1 MPLRATNI
9 ARGVACSPAARAPRY
24 VLSPEPQAQSRVSP
38 TQAQVLFATTPL
50 WSAAIAMVLL
60 PAEHLSL
67 LEGVGGALIVVA
79 TVLVTRA

>member
-1 MPLRATNI
+1 MAVWLEDSHVGQGR
-9 ARGVACSPAARAPRY
+9 RDACSHCA
-24 VLSPEPQAQSRVSP
+24 QAQSRVSP

-60 PAEHLSL
+60 PAEHLSV

-79 TVLVTRA
+79 TVLVTRT